1 MISKDQASF
10 TAADFF
16 HEHNFCVDVFSEAL
30 RLRRSF
36 RSTETVDLAGGSAG
50 IETHPPPARSTVH
63 ITIND
68 KEKSQS
74 D

>member
-16 HEHNFCVDVFSEAL
+16 HEHNFCVDVFSDAL

-50 IETHPPPARSTVH
+50 I
-63 ITIND
+63 
-68 KEKSQS
+68 
-74 D
+74 